1 MHNWKSYIPSSIA
14 GLLTLAQF
22 ILLFFISKT
31 YISAL
36 RYVGFAIWAL
46 SAYFGWVP
54 IVIFKRKGGVTKGQ
68 SYIHTTKLV
77 DTGVYAI
84 VRHPQYV
91 ALPLLNIAFILVGQN
106 LIIAILGISAI
117 PLMLID
123 IQKADEACI
132 EKFGEI
138 YKNYMQRVP
147 RVNFVLGI
155 IRVLSKKNNV
165 RT

>member
-1 MHNWKSYIPSSIA
+1 MHNWKNYIPSSLA
-14 GLLTLAQF
+14 GLLTITQF

-36 RYVGFAIWAL
+36 SYVGFAIWAL
-46 SAYFGWVP
+46 SAYFGWAP
-54 IVIFKRKGGVTKGQ
+54 IVIFKSKGGVTKGR

-77 DTGVYAI
+77 DTGVYAV

-106 LIIAILGISAI
+106 LIIAILGVSAI

-123 IQKADEACI
+123 IQKADKACI

-138 YKNYMQRVP
+138 YKNYMKRVP

>member
-1 MHNWKSYIPSSIA
+1 MHNWKSYIPSSLA

-31 YISAL
+31 YIPAL

-46 SAYFGWVP
+46 SAYFGWAP
-54 IVIFKRKGGVTKGQ
+54 MFIFKKKGGVTKGQ
-68 SYIHTTKLV
+68 SYLHTTKLV

-91 ALPLLNIAFILVGQN
+91 ALPLLNIAFILVGQHW
-106 LIIAILGISAI
+106 IIVILGIVAI

-123 IQKADEACI
+123 LQKADKNCI
-132 EKFGEI
+132 EKFGDKYI
-138 YKNYMQRVP
+138 DYMKRVP

-155 IRVLSKKNNV
+155 IRVLSKKDNV

>member
-1 MHNWKSYIPSSIA
+1 MHNWKNYIPSSLA
-14 GLLTLAQF
+14 GLLTITQF

-31 YISAL
+31 YIPSL
-36 RYVGFAIWAL
+36 RYVGYAIWAL
-46 SAYFGWVP
+46 SAYFGWAP
-54 IVIFKRKGGVTKGQ
+54 MFIFKKKGGVTKGQ
-68 SYIHTTKLV
+68 SYIHTSKLV
-77 DTGVYAI
+77 DTRVYAI

-106 LIIAILGISAI
+106 LIIIILGIVAI

-123 IQKADEACI
+123 LQKADKNCI

-138 YKNYMQRVP
+138 YKNYMKRVP

>member
-1 MHNWKSYIPSSIA
+1 MHNWKSYIPSSLA
-14 GLLTLAQF
+14 GLLTITQF

-36 RYVGFAIWAL
+36 RYIGFAIWAL
-46 SAYFGWVP
+46 SAYFGWAP
-54 IVIFKRKGGVTKGQ
+54 MVILKKKGSVAKGR

-91 ALPLLNIAFILVGQN
+91 ALPLLNIAFIFVGQN
-106 LIIAILGISAI
+106 LIIIILGIIAI

-123 IQKADEACI
+123 LQKADEACI

-138 YKNYMQRVP
+138 YKNYMKRVP

-155 IRVLSKKNNV
+155 IRVLSKKDNV

>member
-1 MHNWKSYIPSSIA
+1 MHNWKSYIPSSLA

-31 YISAL
+31 YIPAL

-46 SAYFGWVP
+46 SAYFGWAP
-54 IVIFKRKGGVTKGQ
+54 MFIFKKKGGVTKGQ
-68 SYIHTTKLV
+68 SYLHTTKLV

-91 ALPLLNIAFILVGQN
+91 ALPLLNIAFIVGQHW
-106 LIIAILGISAI
+106 IIVILGIVAI

-123 IQKADEACI
+123 LQKADKNCI
-132 EKFGEI
+132 EKFGDKYI
-138 YKNYMQRVP
+138 DYMKRVP

-155 IRVLSKKNNV
+155 IRVLSKKDNV